1 MGVLCF
7 RNLGIFIM
15 SIVKISAPLTG
26 SAADEI
32 TLATAFQAA
41 KSFAAYVDVFF
52 VHRDPREAIPHSEM
66 TLVPEIIQSL
76 VDSEMEMQRVAG
88 ENARR
93 SFAAAAVQHGAVI
106 LDVPSPQKGIT
117 TSIRDVVGHLPSV
130 LAIAAIL
137 SDLVVIPPVSKG
149 ESGEAHE
156 ALVRVLTKVGRPVLL
171 CANDK
176 PAQLGK
182 KIAIGW
188 DGRDAAAKALVAA
201 IPFFEKA
208 DSVELIAVGKLR
220 SEDSSITE
228 AREFLALHDIRC
240 AERVIERGSRGIAET
255 LSDAALNS
263 GCDLLVVGGYGHSRL
278 VESIFGGVTDSIV
291 SHPQLPILMV
301 H

>member
-1 MGVLCF
+1 
-7 RNLGIFIM
+7 M

-26 SAADEI
+26 SALDEI
-32 TLATAFQAA
+32 TLATAYQAA
-41 KSFAAYVDVFF
+41 KPFSAYVDVFF
-52 VHRDPREAIPHSEM
+52 VHRDPREAIPYSEM

-76 VDSEMEMQRVAG
+76 IDAELEIQRVAG
-88 ENARR
+88 DAARR
-93 SFAAAAVQHGAVI
+93 SFANAAVEHRAAI
-106 LDVPSPQKGIT
+106 LDAPSSRKGIT
-117 TSIRDVVGHLPSV
+117 TSIRDVIGHLPAV
-130 LAIAAIL
+130 LANAAIL
-137 SDLVVIPPVSKG
+137 SDLVVIPPVAKDGGG
-149 ESGEAHE
+149 ETHD

-171 CANDK
+171 CASDK

-201 IPFFEKA
+201 VPFLEKA
-208 DSVELIAVGKLR
+208 ESVELVSVGNPR
-220 SEDSSITE
+220 PEDSSINE

-240 AERVIERGSRGIAET
+240 AERVIQRGSRGIADT
-255 LSDAALNS
+255 LVEAARNS
-263 GCDLLVVGGYGHSRL
+263 GCDLLVAGGYGHSRL

>member
-1 MGVLCF
+1 
-7 RNLGIFIM
+7 M
-15 SIVKISAPLTG
+15 SIVKMSAPLTG
-26 SAADEI
+26 SVTDEI

-41 KSFAAYVDVFF
+41 KPFSAYVDVFF
-52 VHRDPREAIPHSEM
+52 VHRDPREAIPYSEM

-76 VDSEMEMQRVAG
+76 IDTELEIQRVAG
-88 ENARR
+88 ESARR
-93 SFAAAAVQHGAVI
+93 SFSSAAVEHGAVI
-106 LDVPSPQKGIT
+106 LGAPSPRKDVT

-130 LAIAAIL
+130 LASAAIL
-137 SDLVVIPPVSKG
+137 SDLVIVPPVTEG
-149 ESGEAHE
+149 DGGAAHD

-171 CANDK
+171 CASDK
-176 PAQLGK
+176 PMQLGK

-201 IPFFEKA
+201 VPFFEKA
-208 DSVELIAVGKLR
+208 ESVELISVGNLR
-220 SEDSSITE
+220 PEDSSITD

-240 AERVIERGSRGIAET
+240 AERVIQRGPRGIADT
-255 LSDAALNS
+255 LVDAARNS